1 MSLNLSNI
9 KAAEKRLLGVVVKTP
24 LMTNHY
30 LNNRLNAK
38 IYFKLEN
45 CQHIGAFKFR
55 GAYNRLVQ
63 LNEDKKKSGVVA
75 FSSGNHAQGIALAA
89 NILGL
94 QATIVMPADAPKLKL
109 DGTLRL
115 GAKVVEYDRN
125 RESREEIAE
134 NIAHETG
141 ATLVPAFEDF
151 DVMAGQGTAGLEIVE
166 QLESRNENLDI
177 FLSPC
182 GGGGLLAG
190 TSTAIKGCLPS
201 VIIYG
206 VEQEQYDDHARSKLA
221 SRRIKIPGN
230 TPTMCDALMATT
242 PGELTWSVNQKTV
255 DDFLVV
261 SEDSVAFAVAFAFR
275 HLKQVIEPGGAVGL
289 AALLDKSINIS
300 GKTVAVILSGGNIDD
315 ETFNYCQSKYPD
327 PE

>member
-1 MSLNLSNI
+1 MSLNLNNI
-9 KAAEKRLLGVVVKTP
+9 KAAEKRLLGVVVRTP

-63 LNEDKKKSGVVA
+63 LNKDKKKYGVVA

-94 QATIVMPADAPKLKL
+94 QATIVMPTDAPKLKL

-182 GGGGLLAG
+182 GGGGLLTG
-190 TSTAIKGCLPS
+190 TSTAIKGWLPS

-230 TPTMCDALMATT
+230 TPTMCDALRATT

-255 DDFLVV
+255 DDFLGC
-261 SEDSVAFAVAFAFR
+261 F
-275 HLKQVIEPGGAVGL
+275 
-289 AALLDKSINIS
+289 
-300 GKTVAVILSGGNIDD
+300 
-315 ETFNYCQSKYPD
+315 
-327 PE
+327 

>member
-30 LNNRLNAK
+30 VNNRLNAK

-63 LNEDKKKSGVVA
+63 LNEDKKKYGVVA

-94 QATIVMPADAPKLKL
+94 QATIVMPTDAPKLKL

-166 QLESRNENLDI
+166 QLKSRNENLDI

>member
-63 LNEDKKKSGVVA
+63 LNEDKKKYGVVA

-115 GAKVVEYDRN
+115 GANVVEYDRN

-134 NIAHETG
+134 NIANETG

-166 QLESRNENLDI
+166 QLKSRNENLDI

>member
-1 MSLNLSNI
+1 MPLNLSNI

-94 QATIVMPADAPKLKL
+94 QATIVMPTDAPKLKL

-166 QLESRNENLDI
+166 QLKSRNENLDI

-315 ETFNYCQSKYPD
+315 ETFTYCKSKYPD

>member
-63 LNEDKKKSGVVA
+63 LNKDKKKYGVVA

-94 QATIVMPADAPKLKL
+94 QATIVMPTDAPKLKL

-151 DVMAGQGTAGLEIVE
+151 DVMAGQGTVGLEIVE
-166 QLESRNENLDI
+166 QLKSRNENLDI

-190 TSTAIKGCLPS
+190 TSIAIKGCLPS

-315 ETFNYCQSKYPD
+315 ETFTYCQSKYPD

>member
-63 LNEDKKKSGVVA
+63 LNEDKKKYGVVA

-166 QLESRNENLDI
+166 QLKSRNENLDI

>member
-63 LNEDKKKSGVVA
+63 LNEDKKKYGVVA

-94 QATIVMPADAPKLKL
+94 QATIVMPTDAPKLKL

-166 QLESRNENLDI
+166 QLKSRDENLDI

>member
-63 LNEDKKKSGVVA
+63 LNEDKKKYGVVA

-94 QATIVMPADAPKLKL
+94 QATIVMPADAPKIKL

-166 QLESRNENLDI
+166 QLKSRNENLDI

-190 TSTAIKGCLPS
+190 TSTAIKGC
-201 VIIYG
+201 
-206 VEQEQYDDHARSKLA
+206 
-221 SRRIKIPGN
+221 
-230 TPTMCDALMATT
+230 
-242 PGELTWSVNQKTV
+242 
-255 DDFLVV
+255 
-261 SEDSVAFAVAFAFR
+261 
-275 HLKQVIEPGGAVGL
+275 
-289 AALLDKSINIS
+289 
-300 GKTVAVILSGGNIDD
+300 
-315 ETFNYCQSKYPD
+315 
-327 PE
+327 

>member
-94 QATIVMPADAPKLKL
+94 QATIVMPTDAPKLKL

-166 QLESRNENLDI
+166 QLKSRNENLDI

-315 ETFNYCQSKYPD
+315 EIFNYCQSKYPD

>member
-1 MSLNLSNI
+1 MPLNLSNI

-63 LNEDKKKSGVVA
+63 LNEDKKKYGVVA

-109 DGTLRL
+109 DGTIRL

-166 QLESRNENLDI
+166 QLKSRNENLDI

-300 GKTVAVILSGGNIDD
+300 GKTVAVILSGGNIND